1 MSRKKGFK
9 VKRSRRNL
17 YKRRKSTGR
26 KIFDGV
32 LFVVI
37 LGALVFVGYSVAS
50 PLIKFFGGNG
60 DTSSVSEPAW
70 TPPESLPETS
80 NDNSQAN
87 TSGNTSDSTSGNN
100 TSKDNTSS
108 DTPAEVTSLFATA
121 APDSALKSE
130 DALNKYLA
138 TAKESGYNTVVFTL
152 KNTTGELLYKS
163 SLKAVKD
170 NTDVN
175 KGSLTAAQIVKACK
189 TAEITPV
196 AAITTL
202 YDRKTPYLFD
212 NAGYIITD
220 GDWSWLDS
228 AADNGGKPWTTPY
241 STDAVNYYADICG
254 ELAKAGFTDIE
265 LENTIFPNF
274 QSYDYSLLSKDLQN
288 ANRSEKLAALAD
300 ACAKKAK
307 DANATAT
314 VEIKADAL
322 LTMSATAY
330 DGTAEIWSAKDKM
343 GDSRVLVTMDMSLL
357 GTKLQ
362 TSADKTTTV
371 EKDKVKA
378 VNQIFA
384 LVKKTVG
391 DKEIAVGIT
400 GSSNLSADEIKNCK
414 TALEKLGFTDIRF
427 E

>member
-17 YKRRKSTGR
+17 YKKRKSTGR
-26 KIFDGV
+26 KIFDGI

-37 LGALVFVGYSVAS
+37 LGAFVFVGYSVAS

-60 DTSSVSEPAW
+60 DNSSVSEPAW

-80 NDNSQAN
+80 DSNAPAN
-87 TSGNTSDSTSGNN
+87 TS
-100 TSKDNTSS
+100 DNT
-108 DTPAEVTSLFATA
+108 
-121 APDSALKSE
+121 PDSALKS
-130 DALNKYLA
+130 DAALNKFLA
-138 TAKESGYNTVVFTL
+138 SAKDSGYNTAVFTL

-189 TAEITPV
+189 TAGITPV

-212 NAGYIITD
+212 NAGYIISD
-220 GDWSWLDS
+220 GNWSWLDA

-241 STDAVNYYADICG
+241 SADAVNYYADICG
-254 ELAKAGFTDIE
+254 ELAKAGFADIE
-265 LENTIFPNF
+265 LENTVFPNF
-274 QSYDYSLLSKDLQN
+274 QSYDYSLLSKELQN
-288 ANRSEKLAALAD
+288 ANRSEKLAVLA
-300 ACAKKAK
+300 ASCAKKAK
-307 DANATAT
+307 EGNATAT

-322 LTMSATAY
+322 LTMSATTY

-343 GDSRVLVTMDMSLL
+343 GESSVLVTMDMSLL

-362 TSADKTTTV
+362 TSADKTVTV

-384 LVKKTVG
+384 LV
-391 DKEIAVGIT
+391 
-400 GSSNLSADEIKNCK
+400 
-414 TALEKLGFTDIRF
+414 
-427 E
+427 

>member
-17 YKRRKSTGR
+17 YKKRKSTGR
-26 KIFDGV
+26 KIFEGV

-37 LGALVFVGYSVAS
+37 LGALVFLGYSVAS
-50 PLIKFFGGNG
+50 PLINFFSGSGN
-60 DTSSVSEPAW
+60 TSSASEPAW
-70 TPPESLPETS
+70 TPPESVPDTS
-80 NDNSQAN
+80 STADNSGS
-87 TSGNTSDSTSGNN
+87 SGAD
-100 TSKDNTSS
+100 TSKPDTTTSS
-108 DTPAEVTSLFATA
+108 EESKPAEVTSTYAVL
-121 APDSALKSE
+121 APDTAIQSE
-130 DALNKYLA
+130 AALNKYLA
-138 TAKESGYNTVVFTL
+138 TAKDSGYNTVVFTL

-175 KGSLTAAQIVKACK
+175 KGKLTAAQIVKACK
-189 TAEITPV
+189 AVDITPA

-220 GDWSWLDS
+220 GNWSWLDA

-241 STDAVNYYADICG
+241 SSDAVNYYADICG
-254 ELAKAGFTDIE
+254 ELAKAGFVDIE

-274 QSYDYSLLSKDLQN
+274 QSYDYSLLPKELQN
-288 ANRSEKLAALAD
+288 ANRSEKLAALAE
-300 ACAKKAK
+300 ACAKKAIESK
-307 DANATAT
+307 ATTT

-330 DGTAEIWSAKDKM
+330 DGTAEIWSVKDKM
-343 GDSRVLVTMDMSLL
+343 ADARVLVTMDTSLL

-371 EKDKVKA
+371 QKDITKA
-378 VNQIFA
+378 VTQVFT
-384 LVKKTVG
+384 LVKKTTG
-391 DKEIAVGIT
+391 DTEISVGIT
-400 GSSNLSADEIKNCK
+400 GSSNLSADDIKNCK

>member
-17 YKRRKSTGR
+17 YKKRKSTGR
-26 KIFDGV
+26 KIFEGV

-50 PLIKFFGGNG
+50 PLINFFSGSGN
-60 DTSSVSEPAW
+60 TSSASEPAW
-70 TPPESLPETS
+70 TPPESVPDTS
-80 NDNSQAN
+80 STADNSGS
-87 TSGNTSDSTSGNN
+87 SGAD
-100 TSKDNTSS
+100 TSKPDTTTSS
-108 DTPAEVTSLFATA
+108 EESKPAEVTSTYAVL
-121 APDSALKSE
+121 APDTAIQSE
-130 DALNKYLA
+130 AALNKYLA
-138 TAKESGYNTVVFTL
+138 TAKDSGYNTVVFTL

-175 KGSLTAAQIVKACK
+175 KGKLTAAQIVKACK
-189 TAEITPV
+189 AVDITPA

-220 GDWSWLDS
+220 GNWSWLDA

-241 STDAVNYYADICG
+241 SSDVVNYYADICG
-254 ELAKAGFTDIE
+254 ELAKAGFVDIE

-274 QSYDYSLLSKDLQN
+274 QSYDYSLLPKELQN
-288 ANRSEKLAALAD
+288 ANRSEKLAALAE
-300 ACAKKAK
+300 ACAKKAIESK
-307 DANATAT
+307 ATTT

-330 DGTAEIWSAKDKM
+330 DGTAEIWSVKDKM
-343 GDSRVLVTMDMSLL
+343 ADARVLVTMDTSLL

-371 EKDKVKA
+371 QKDITKA
-378 VNQIFA
+378 VTQVFT
-384 LVKKTVG
+384 LVKKTTG
-391 DKEIAVGIT
+391 DTEISVGIT
-400 GSSNLSADEIKNCK
+400 GSSNLSADDIKNCK

>member
-9 VKRSRRNL
+9 VKRSRHNL

-26 KIFDGV
+26 KIFEGV

-60 DTSSVSEPAW
+60 STSSVSEPAW
-70 TPPESLPETS
+70 TPPESVP
-80 NDNSQAN
+80 D
-87 TSGNTSDSTSGNN
+87 TSGTADTSTNSGTD
-100 TSKDNTSS
+100 TSKPDNTTSS
-108 DTPAEVTSLFATA
+108 DESKPAEVTSAYAVL
-121 APDSALKSE
+121 APDTAIQSE
-130 DALNKYLA
+130 DALNKFLA
-138 TAKESGYNTVVFTL
+138 TAKDSGYNTVVFNL

-163 SLKAVKD
+163 TLAAVKD

-175 KGSLTAAQIVKACK
+175 KGKLTAAQIVKACK
-189 TAEITPV
+189 AADITPT

-202 YDRKTPYLFD
+202 YDRKTPYMFD
-212 NAGYIITD
+212 SAGYVITD
-220 GDWSWLDS
+220 GNWSWLDA

-241 STDAVNYYADICG
+241 SADAVNYYADICG
-254 ELAKAGFTDIE
+254 ELAKAGFVDIE

-288 ANRSEKLAALAD
+288 ANRSEKLAALAE
-300 ACAKKAK
+300 ACSKKAIESK
-307 DANATAT
+307 ATAT

-322 LTMSATAY
+322 LTMSVTAY
-330 DGTAEIWSAKDKM
+330 DGTAEIWSSKDKM
-343 GDSRVLVTMDMSLL
+343 ADARVLVTMDTSLL

-371 EKDKVKA
+371 EKDITKA
-378 VNQIFA
+378 VTQVFT
-384 LVKKTVG
+384 LVKKTTG
-391 DKEIAVGIT
+391 DTEISVGIT
-400 GSSNLSADEIKNCK
+400 GSSNLSADDIKNCK
-414 TALEKLGFTDIRF
+414 SALEKLGFTDIRF

>member
-17 YKRRKSTGR
+17 YKKRKSTGR

-37 LGALVFVGYSVAS
+37 LGAFVFVGYSVAS

-60 DTSSVSEPAW
+60 DNSSVSEPAW
-70 TPPESLPETS
+70 KPPESLPETS
-80 NDNSQAN
+80 DSNSQTNSSDNS
-87 TSGNTSDSTSGNN
+87 GGSDT
-100 TSKDNTSS
+100 TKDNTSS
-108 DTPAEVTSLFATA
+108 APSEVTSAFATV
-121 APDSALKSE
+121 APDSTLKS
-130 DALNKYLA
+130 DSALNKFLA
-138 TAKESGYNTVVFTL
+138 SAKESGYNTAVFTL

-189 TAEITPV
+189 TAGITPV

-212 NAGYIITD
+212 NAGYIISD
-220 GDWSWLDS
+220 GNWSWLDA

-241 STDAVNYYADICG
+241 SAV
-254 ELAKAGFTDIE
+254 AKAGFADIE
-265 LENTIFPNF
+265 LENTVFPNF
-274 QSYDYSLLSKDLQN
+274 QSYDYSLLSKELQN
-288 ANRSEKLAALAD
+288 ANRSEKLAVLA
-300 ACAKKAK
+300 ASCAKKAK
-307 DANATAT
+307 EGNATAT

-362 TSADKTTTV
+362 TSADKTVTV

-378 VNQIFA
+378 INQIFT
-384 LVKKTVG
+384 LVKKAVG
-391 DKEIAVGIT
+391 DKEISVGIT
-400 GSSNLSADEIKNCK
+400 GSANLTADEIKNCK

>member
-17 YKRRKSTGR
+17 YKKRKSTGR
-26 KIFDGV
+26 KIFEGV

-50 PLIKFFGGNG
+50 PLINFFSGSGN
-60 DTSSVSEPAW
+60 TSSVSEPAW
-70 TPPESLPETS
+70 TPPESVPDTSSTADTSTSSGTDTSKPDSTTSS
-80 NDNSQAN
+80 ND
-87 TSGNTSDSTSGNN
+87 
-100 TSKDNTSS
+100 SK
-108 DTPAEVTSLFATA
+108 PAEVTSTYAVL
-121 APDSALKSE
+121 APDTAIQSE

-138 TAKESGYNTVVFTL
+138 TAKDSGYNTVVFTL

-163 SLKAVKD
+163 TLAAVKD

-175 KGSLTAAQIVKACK
+175 KGKLTAALIVKACK
-189 TAEITPV
+189 AVDITP
-196 AAITTL
+196 AAAVTTL

-220 GDWSWLDS
+220 GNWSWLDA

-241 STDAVNYYADICG
+241 SADAVNYYADICG
-254 ELAKAGFTDIE
+254 ELAKAGFVDIE

-274 QSYDYSLLSKDLQN
+274 QSYDYSLLSKELQN
-288 ANRSEKLAALAD
+288 ASRSEKLAALAE
-300 ACAKKAK
+300 ACAKKAAASK
-307 DANATAT
+307 ATAT

-330 DGTAEIWSAKDKM
+330 GGTAEIWSSKDKM
-343 GDSRVLVTMDMSLL
+343 ADARVLVTMDTSLL

-371 EKDKVKA
+371 EKDITKA
-378 VNQIFA
+378 VTQIFT
-384 LVKKTVG
+384 LVKKTTG
-391 DKEIAVGIT
+391 DTGISVGIT
-400 GSSNLSADEIKNCK
+400 GSSTLSADDIKNCK

>member
-17 YKRRKSTGR
+17 YKKRKSTGR
-26 KIFDGV
+26 KIFEGV

-50 PLIKFFGGNG
+50 PLINFFSGSGN
-60 DTSSVSEPAW
+60 TSSVSEPAW
-70 TPPESLPETS
+70 TPPESVPDTSSTADTSTSSGTDTSKPDSTTSS
-80 NDNSQAN
+80 ND
-87 TSGNTSDSTSGNN
+87 
-100 TSKDNTSS
+100 SK
-108 DTPAEVTSLFATA
+108 PAEVTSTYAVL
-121 APDSALKSE
+121 APDTAIQSE

-138 TAKESGYNTVVFTL
+138 TAKDSGYNTVVFTL

-163 SLKAVKD
+163 TLAAVKD

-175 KGSLTAAQIVKACK
+175 KGKLTAAQIVKACK
-189 TAEITPV
+189 AVDITP
-196 AAITTL
+196 AAAVTTL

-220 GDWSWLDS
+220 GNWSWLDA

-241 STDAVNYYADICG
+241 SADAVNYYADICG
-254 ELAKAGFTDIE
+254 ELAKAGFVDIE

-274 QSYDYSLLSKDLQN
+274 QSYDYSLLSKELQN
-288 ANRSEKLAALAD
+288 ASRSEKLAALAE
-300 ACAKKAK
+300 ACAKKAIASK
-307 DANATAT
+307 ATAT

-330 DGTAEIWSAKDKM
+330 GGTAEIWSSKDKM
-343 GDSRVLVTMDMSLL
+343 ADARVLVTMDTSLL

-371 EKDKVKA
+371 EKDITKA
-378 VNQIFA
+378 VTQIFT
-384 LVKKTVG
+384 LVKKTTG
-391 DKEIAVGIT
+391 DTGISVGIT
-400 GSSNLSADEIKNCK
+400 GSSTLSADDIKNCK

>member
-1 MSRKKGFK
+1 MRRKNGFK
-9 VKRSRRNL
+9 VKRTRKNL
-17 YKRRKSTGR
+17 YRKRKSTGR

-50 PLIKFFGGNG
+50 PLMKFFGGNG
-60 DTSSVSEPAW
+60 NNSSVSEPAW

-80 NDNSQAN
+80 DS
-87 TSGNTSDSTSGNN
+87 TSGNTSDGNSGNN
-100 TSKDNTSS
+100 DTSKSDNTSS
-108 DTPAEVTSLFATA
+108 DSKPVEVTSTLAAA

-130 DALNKYLA
+130 DALNKYLDSV
-138 TAKESGYNTVVFTL
+138 KDSGYNAVVFTL

-175 KGSLTAAQIVKACK
+175 KGTLTAAQIVKACK
-189 TAEITPV
+189 SANVNAI
-196 AAITTL
+196 AAVNTL
-202 YDRKTPYLFD
+202 YDRKTPYLFE

-220 GDWSWLDS
+220 GNWSWLD
-228 AADNGGKPWTTPY
+228 AASDNGGKPWTTPY

-274 QSYDYSLLSKDLQN
+274 QSYDYSLLSKDLQS
-288 ANRSEKLAALAD
+288 ANRSEKLAALAA

-307 DANATAT
+307 DGNATAT

-322 LTMSATAY
+322 LTMAANAY
-330 DGTAEIWSAKDKM
+330 DGTAEIWSVKDKA
-343 GDSRVLVTMDMSLL
+343 GDSKILVTMDMSLL

-378 VNQIFA
+378 VKQIFT
-384 LVKKTVG
+384 LVKKTAG
-391 DKEIAVGIT
+391 ETDIAVGIT
-400 GSSNLSADEIKNCK
+400 GSSNLSADDIKNCR
-414 TALEKLGFTDIRF
+414 TELEKLGFSDIRF

>member
-26 KIFDGV
+26 KIFEGV

-50 PLIKFFGGNG
+50 PLIKFFSGNG
-60 DTSSVSEPAW
+60 NTSSASEPAW
-70 TPPESLPETS
+70 TPPESVPDTSSTDDTSVNSGTETS
-80 NDNSQAN
+80 KPDN
-87 TSGNTSDSTSGNN
+87 T
-100 TSKDNTSS
+100 TSS
-108 DTPAEVTSLFATA
+108 DESKPAEVTSTYAVL
-121 APDSALKSE
+121 APDTAIQSE

-138 TAKESGYNTVVFTL
+138 TVKGSGCNTVVFTL

-175 KGSLTAAQIVKACK
+175 KGKLTAAQIVKACK
-189 TAEITPV
+189 AAGMTPA

-220 GDWSWLDS
+220 GNWSWLDA

-241 STDAVNYYADICG
+241 SADAVNYYADICG
-254 ELAKAGFTDIE
+254 ELAKAGFVDIE

-274 QSYDYSLLSKDLQN
+274 QSYDYSLLSKELQN
-288 ANRSEKLAALAD
+288 ASRSEKLAALAE
-300 ACAKKAK
+300 ACAKKATASK
-307 DANATAT
+307 ATAT

-330 DGTAEIWSAKDKM
+330 DGTAEIWSSKDKM
-343 GDSRVLVTMDMSLL
+343 ADARVLVTMDTSLL

-371 EKDKVKA
+371 EKDITKA
-378 VNQIFA
+378 VTRIFT
-384 LVKKTVG
+384 LVKKTTG
-391 DKEIAVGIT
+391 DTGISVGIT
-400 GSSNLSADEIKNCK
+400 GSSALSADDIKNCK